1 MVDDGGEVGGSVEAD
16 VGQAGR
22 VCLDNALYTFRESRE
37 TGITGCHNS
46 GPQQA
51 QLGIISSCYHGAEVR
66 SIPPTSCPTH
76 PKFLNI
82 QALLFSHFE
91 VGPQTFCGREAL
103 IVPTVNEGIPW
114 DSEKISES
122 AKEEEQKEKQLLV
135 SEHNQ
140 KRDRGSM
147 VALTT

>member
-1 MVDDGGEVGGSVEAD
+1 MVDDGREVGGAVEAD

-22 VCLDNALYTFRESRE
+22 VCLDNALHTFRESRE
-37 TGITGCHNS
+37 TGITEGHNS

-51 QLGIISSCYHGAEVR
+51 PSGIISSCCHGAEVR
-66 SIPPTSCPTH
+66 PIPPTFCQTH

-82 QALLFSHFE
+82 QALLFSHFV

-103 IVPTVNEGIPW
+103 LGPTVNESIPW
-114 DSEKISES
+114 DCEKISES
-122 AKEEEQKEKQLLV
+122 VREEEEQKEKQLLV

-140 KRDRGSM
+140 NQTEG
-147 VALTT
+147 AQ